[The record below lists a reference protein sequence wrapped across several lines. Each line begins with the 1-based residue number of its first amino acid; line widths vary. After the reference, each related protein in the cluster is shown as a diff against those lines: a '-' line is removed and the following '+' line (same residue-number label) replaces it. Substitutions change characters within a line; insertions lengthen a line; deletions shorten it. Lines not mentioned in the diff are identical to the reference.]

1 MSTAEAGTRKDAEAG
16 LPVREPSS
24 RRKPRE
30 RKHAMRMTAL
40 VLALLLS
47 ITAPAAAQE
56 WELYQSLEDT
66 FEVNF
71 PGTPTI
77 IETTYTT
84 VLDYVLPA
92 RVYSAERGPGRY
104 TMTVV
109 DYTGLEA
116 LGIARS
122 ETCEAGNAQC
132 RKNNNG
138 NIGNG
143 YWIHDARSAM
153 MWATSKLVR
162 AAAEVTLL
170 SWEWQDMVEGHA
182 LNLTND
188 DGSRTF
194 AYVAMHENKLYIMEG
209 TVPRGYPE
217 PGLFQQ
223 SLGWIDG
230 EGNGVR
236 YETLY
241 SNTYHG
247 MGIYPKPNPGGGG
260 GRGAGAG
267 AAAPAGTP

>member
-1 MSTAEAGTRKDAEAG
+1 
-16 LPVREPSS
+16 
-24 RRKPRE
+24 
-30 RKHAMRMTAL
+30 MRMTAF
-40 VLALLLS
+40 VLALSLS
-47 ITAPAAAQE
+47 LAAPAVAQE

-66 FEVNF
+66 FEVLF

-77 IETTYTT
+77 TETTYTSS
-84 VLDYVLPA
+84 VDYVLPA
-92 RVYSAERGPGRY
+92 RVYSAERAPGRY
-104 TMTVV
+104 SMTVV
-109 DYTGLEA
+109 DYSGLEA
-116 LGIARS
+116 MGIARS
-122 ETCEAGNAQC
+122 ETCEPGNAQC

-143 YWIHDARSAM
+143 YWIHDERSAM
-153 MWATSKLVR
+153 MWATSQLVR
-162 AAAEVTLL
+162 AAEEVTLL
-170 SWEWQDMVEGHA
+170 AWEWQDLVEGHA

-194 AYVAMHENKLYIMEG
+194 AYVTMHEHKLYIMEG
-209 TVPRGYPE
+209 TVPMGYPQ

-236 YETLY
+236 YEILY

-247 MGIYPKPNPGGGG
+247 MGLYPKPSPGRGGGG

>member
-1 MSTAEAGTRKDAEAG
+1 MRTTAF
-16 LPVREPSS
+16 
-24 RRKPRE
+24 
-30 RKHAMRMTAL
+30 

-47 ITAPAAAQE
+47 MTGSAAAQE
-56 WELYQSLEDT
+56 WELYQSPEDS

-77 IETTYTT
+77 TETTYTT

-92 RVYSAERGPGRY
+92 RMYSAARPPGRY

-109 DYTGLEA
+109 DYSGLGA
-116 LGIARS
+116 LGDARA

-132 RKNNNG
+132 RPNNSDD
-138 NIGNG
+138 IGNG
-143 YWIHDARSAM
+143 YWKHDERSAM

-170 SWEWQDMVEGHA
+170 GWEWQDRVEGHA
-182 LNLTND
+182 LNLSND

-194 AYVAMHENKLYIMEG
+194 AYVTMHEHKLYIMEG

-223 SLGWIDG
+223 SLGWIDS

-236 YETLY
+236 YDLMY
-241 SNTYHG
+241 SNMYHG
-247 MGIYPKPNPGGGG
+247 MGLYPKPTYNGGQGG
-260 GRGAGAG
+260 G
-267 AAAPAGTP
+267 AAAAAP